1 MTDLR
6 DAARQ
11 ALEAL
16 EAGADSWRLIGP
28 AIGAL
33 KAALEQP
40 YAEQAHRVEQET
52 HGRMRID
59 PVTGNVSIGTPTEQ
73 PERCACGDR
82 PKGKCPG
89 EWEPGCDLGNNPAF
103 ARRVAL
109 EQPEQE
115 PLSDEEL
122 DRLWR
127 EPMSADWEHREYGRA
142 IEAAHG
148 IKENT

>member
-73 PERCACGDR
+73 AEPVAYVDHADGSVIWKRARLPGGSLLYTHPPRREWRSLSEEEIA
-82 PKGKCPG
+82 KCWHDTP
-89 EWEPGCDLGNNPAF
+89 WNADLKTRVFAF
-103 ARRVAL
+103 
-109 EQPEQE
+109 
-115 PLSDEEL
+115 S
-122 DRLWR
+122 
-127 EPMSADWEHREYGRA
+127 RA
-142 IEAAHG
+142 IEAAL
-148 IKENT
+148 KEENHE